1 MTDSILYNPFRSIKP
16 SRPPP
21 PSSVNVRP
29 QPRPSSNNPPPP
41 PPMTK
46 EEKHQAALAI
56 REKRDREKQAAAAQL
71 QQQQQ
76 QQQRQGG
83 TGGVG
88 GPSTTTAA
96 QLLKTQQPLPK
107 LRPPVAPPSR
117 SSSINSN
124 NNNNNSKSTVSQP
137 RQAGTLPILNPGHT
151 QRQVTPPMIPASGGD
166 VGINKLS
173 QGFMSAKGIKR
184 KSTAEEGGGV
194 GPFKSHTVSISNPST
209 AATRQPLG
217 DLDVT
222 DQGQIK
228 RFRAS

>member
-1 MTDSILYNPFRSIKP
+1 
-16 SRPPP
+16 
-21 PSSVNVRP
+21 
-29 QPRPSSNNPPPP
+29 
-41 PPMTK
+41 MTK

-76 QQQRQGG
+76 QQRQGV

-88 GPSTTTAA
+88 GTSTTTAA
-96 QLLKTQQPLPK
+96 QLLKTQQQPLPK

-117 SSSINSN
+117 SNSI

-151 QRQVTPPMIPASGGD
+151 QRQVTPPMIPASGG
-166 VGINKLS
+166 VS

-184 KSTAEEGGGV
+184 KSTTTTEEEGGGV

-217 DLDVT
+217 ELDVT